1 MISAIIIDDENESID
16 ITISLINHYHG
27 QVDFVGRGNTVGEG
41 VELIRSKKPDLVFL
55 DIQLGDELGFA
66 ILDQVEIDFQII
78 FISGYKNFAINA
90 FKYSAI
96 DFLLKPV
103 EVPQLIDAIQKA
115 EEKMHSPQF
124 SYNQLKILIDNIK
137 APRPYM
143 LSVPT
148 SDGAEIVN
156 IDDIVDIKAEG
167 SYSVLF
173 LQDNSTMLVC
183 KNIGEFQEHLPEEEF
198 CRVHNSFIINLKYIK
213 KIRRKGGFSAE
224 LLKGK
229 TIPISRNRKDDF
241 MNKIDNYLINR
252 SS

>member
-1 MISAIIIDDENESID
+1 MISAIIVDDDNESID
-16 ITISLINHYHG
+16 ITISLIKHYHD
-27 QVDFVGRGNTVGEG
+27 QVNFIGRGNTVEEG
-41 VELIRSKKPDLVFL
+41 IELIRSKKPDLVFL
-55 DIQLGDELGFA
+55 DIQLGDELGFS
-66 ILDQVEIDFQII
+66 ILEQVETDFQII
-78 FISGYKNFAINA
+78 FISGYRNFAINA

-103 EVPQLIDAIQKA
+103 EVPQLIAAIRKA
-115 EEKMHSPQF
+115 EARMHSPEF
-124 SYNQLKILIDNIK
+124 SYNQLKVLIDNIK

-148 SDGAEIVN
+148 SDGVEIVN
-156 IDDIVDIKAEG
+156 INDIVYLQAEG
-167 SYSVLF
+167 SYSKLF

-183 KNIGEFQEHLPEEEF
+183 RNIGEFQEHLPEDEF

-213 KIRRKGGFSAE
+213 KIKRKGGLSAE

-241 MNKIDNYLINR
+241 MSKIDNYLINK
-252 SS
+252 S